1 MSEKPTHEELEQR
14 IRILEQAESILK
26 GTDKNTDERTDMMIE
41 GDISQSL
48 IDAALV
54 IILVLDRTGQIISIN
69 RKGCEI
75 LEGTETDF
83 LGKNWFDLFTP
94 KDIIED
100 VKKNYR
106 DLIEGRIEI
115 TPYAEYKVVCLS
127 GTEKIIAWH
136 NTMLKNKNG
145 KIIGSFCTGTDITE
159 KKKVEDSLRESEKR
173 YRSIIETAMDG
184 FQLIDMQDHIL
195 EVNNAY
201 CKMSGYSRQ
210 ELLNMKITDLEV
222 PESAE
227 EMARRRQTLIDRGGN
242 LFVARHKRKDG
253 SFFDVEI
260 SIQYQRDEERAVCF
274 LRDVT
279 ERKKAEEALHE
290 RQELLNRSQEMA
302 SIGSFIWDMEN
313 HSIIWSPNMYAIY
326 GYDEKTFKGD
336 LFEISNQLIHPDDAD
351 RASKEIRE
359 SIEKTQSWDS
369 EFRIIRPDGMVRIIR
384 SKGVVEIND
393 EDVQIKCFGVN
404 QDITERRHAEE
415 RLRKSEEKLARARKM
430 ESLGLLAGGVAHDL
444 NNVLSGI
451 VSYPEL
457 LLLDLPEDSKFR
469 EPLNAI
475 HESGTRAAAIV
486 QDLLTIA
493 RGAATVKENLNL
505 NDIIKEYMTS
515 PEFKKLKQYH
525 PTVTIR
531 TELNEELMVIS
542 GSPIHI
548 RKIIMNLVSNASEA
562 IEGRGNVTVSTMN
575 RYVDRPVKG
584 YEDVKRGEYAVL
596 RVSDDGS
603 GILSE
608 YLDRIFEPF
617 FTKKVMGRSG
627 TGLGLAVVWNI
638 VQDHEGYIDVSS
650 NDNGTTFEVYFPI
663 IRDKMLEKELPLS
676 IEDYLGNGESILIV
690 DDEETQRKINCKMLE
705 KLGYKAKTVSS
716 GEEAV
721 LYLKEHSVDII
732 LLDMIMDPGI
742 SGSETYKRILEI
754 HPKQKAVLVS
764 GYSETKEVKET
775 QNLGAGIY
783 IKKPLSLK
791 KLGQA
796 IKEELSKSWL
806 V

>member
-1 MSEKPTHEELEQR
+1 MSEKPTYEEIEQR
-14 IRILEQAESILK
+14 IRILEQAESPLT
-26 GTDKNTDERTDMMIE
+26 GSDKNTDEKTDMMIE
-41 GDISQSL
+41 GDISHSL
-48 IDAALV
+48 IDAAPI

-75 LEGTETDF
+75 LEGAETDF

-94 KDIIED
+94 KDIIDD
-100 VKKNYR
+100 VKKSYR
-106 DLIEGRIEI
+106 ELIEGRMEV
-115 TPYAEYKVVCLS
+115 TPYTEYKVVSLS

-136 NTMLKNKNG
+136 NSILKNRDN
-145 KIIGSFCTGTDITE
+145 KIIGSLCSGADITE
-159 KKKVEDSLRESEKR
+159 KIKVENSLRESEKR
-173 YRSIIETAMDG
+173 YRSILETAMDG
-184 FQLIDMQDHIL
+184 FQLIDIQDHIL

-210 ELLNMKITDLEV
+210 ELLKMKITDLEV

-227 EMARRRQTLIDRGGN
+227 AMARRRQTLIDKGGN
-242 LFVARHKRKDG
+242 LITARHKRKDG

-260 SIQYQRDEERAVCF
+260 SIQYQREEERAVCF
-274 LRDVT
+274 LRDIT
-279 ERKKAEEALHE
+279 ERKKAEEAIQE
-290 RQELLNRSQEMA
+290 RQALLNRSQEMA
-302 SIGSFIWDMEN
+302 SIGSFVWDMEN
-313 HSIIWSPNMYAIY
+313 HSIIWSPNMYKIY
-326 GYDEKTFKGD
+326 GYDEKKFKGD
-336 LFEISNQLIHPDDAD
+336 LFEISNKLIHPDDAD

-384 SKGVVEIND
+384 SKGEVELNND
-393 EDVQIKCFGVN
+393 GVQIKCYGVN

-415 RLRKSEEKLARARKM
+415 RLRESEEKLARARKM

-469 EPLNAI
+469 EPLNTI
-475 HESGTRAAAIV
+475 HESGKRAVAIV

-493 RGAATVKENLNL
+493 RGAAIVRENLNL

-575 RYVDRPVKG
+575 QYIDRPVKG
-584 YEDVKRGEYAVL
+584 YEDVKTGEYAVL

-608 YLDRIFEPF
+608 HLGRIFEPF

-650 NDNGTTFEVYFPI
+650 NENGTTFKVYFPI
-663 IRDKMLEKELPLS
+663 IRDKVLEKELPLS
-676 IEDYLGNGESILIV
+676 IKDYMGNGESVLIV
-690 DDEETQRKINCKMLE
+690 DDEEAQRKINCKMLE
-705 KLGYKAKTVSS
+705 KLGYEAKAVSS

-721 LYLKEHSVDII
+721 LYLREHRVDII

-742 SGSETYKRILEI
+742 SGRETYKRILEI

-775 QNLGAGIY
+775 QNMGAGIY

-796 IKEELSKSWL
+796 IKEELSK
-806 V
+806 